1 MGNEVANRIRTEL
14 QYWRLDDMNQCK
26 VGLEVVFKGVDDTY
40 QRSKRGLG
48 KKSKGK
54 SKSKSGGK
62 SKGFK
67 TLLEK
72 EIDIKIPIVGVKI
85 QGKLTVKGDL
95 KGSAVNFGKGFVAG
109 FTNTVLSGKGIQ
121 PAVLVGVGKGL
132 TKAVKKFKVEWK
144 STAKSKPNLPSDKRK
159 KVSSSRKSTAKSKP
173 KLPSDK
179 RKKVSSSRRRSI
191 SYSSRRRSI
200 SYSSRRRTSYSSRR
214 RSSSSSGGGGGGGW
228 WRR

>member
-1 MGNEVANRIRTEL
+1 
-14 QYWRLDDMNQCK
+14 MNQCK

-40 QRSKRGLG
+40 QRIKRGLG

-72 EIDIKIPIVGVKI
+72 EIDKEIPIVGVKI

-95 KGSAVNFGKGFVAG
+95 KGSAVNFGKGVAAG
-109 FTNTVLSGKGIQ
+109 FTKTVLSGKGIQ
-121 PAVLVGVGKGL
+121 PAVLVGVGSGL
-132 TKAVKKFKVEWK
+132 IKAAKKFKVEWK

-159 KVSSSRKSTAKSKP
+159 KVSSSR
-173 KLPSDK
+173 
-179 RKKVSSSRRRSI
+179 RRSI
-191 SYSSRRRSI
+191 SYSSRRRRT

>member
-1 MGNEVANRIRTEL
+1 
-14 QYWRLDDMNQCK
+14 MNQCK

-72 EIDIKIPIVGVKI
+72 EIDKEIPILGVKI

-95 KGSAVNFGKGFVAG
+95 KGGAVNFGKGFAAG
-109 FTNTVLSGKGIQ
+109 LTTTVFAGRPS
-121 PAVLVGVGKGL
+121 VLVGVGSGL
-132 TKAVKKFKVEWK
+132 INAAKKFKVKWK
-144 STAKSKPNLPSDKRK
+144 STAKSKPKLPSDKRK

>member
-1 MGNEVANRIRTEL
+1 
-14 QYWRLDDMNQCK
+14 MNQCK

-54 SKSKSGGK
+54 SKSKSGAK

-72 EIDIKIPIVGVKI
+72 EIDKQIPILGVKI

-95 KGSAVNFGKGFVAG
+95 KGSAENFGKGFAAG
-109 FTNTVLSGKGIQ
+109 LTTTVFAGK
-121 PAVLVGVGKGL
+121 PSVLVGVGSGL
-132 TKAVKKFKVEWK
+132 INAAKKFKVEW
-144 STAKSKPNLPSDKRK
+144 
-159 KVSSSRKSTAKSKP
+159 KSTAKSKP